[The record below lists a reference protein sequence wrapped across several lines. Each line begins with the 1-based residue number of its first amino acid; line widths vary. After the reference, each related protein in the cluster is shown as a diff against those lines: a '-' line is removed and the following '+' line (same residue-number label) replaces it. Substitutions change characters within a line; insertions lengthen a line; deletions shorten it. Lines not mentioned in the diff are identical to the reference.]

1 MSTIVTPSAKS
12 HERVTGRWLQDIQV
26 QTRREWAVYYLKVVI
41 GTPIPWLLVAYACL
55 IFLSRAGL
63 EIAAWACAA
72 LTAVYIIADRFS
84 RTKEFRF
91 FRVGYDFFLLG
102 YVLVGILSAL
112 FSDSVMDGF
121 ATLGGVRWVLLL
133 YLITYCWELFPGL
146 NRIYYIMVGM
156 ASLTAGYGIW
166 QHFTGVDLIRGTA
179 VPSAPIAGH
188 IYFMASSFLNTPEIF
203 GTLLGMIL
211 PFPVAAF
218 LLFDRRDSNFER
230 WLSLGVSLL
239 LSLGILWTYRPGI
252 WIAAG
257 AGTLVTIILHGRN
270 ALTLLT
276 SAVAY
281 FAIIFFVFYSSPENS
296 MKSVFDGVKQSEVVR
311 GETQRAQIN
320 SQVHIWLHQ
329 DETPKSIWL
338 GAGNKAVELPNY
350 DPGTGNIYFQVLA
363 QSGVLGAGFYLLFLL
378 GFLLATYR
386 AFNEVP
392 KSHYWHRVL
401 LGGALGGQIAFH
413 VAGLYWSTLSE
424 AHAINLFVMIAAS
437 VSYLSEHYG
446 RGLVTDDACL

>member
-26 QTRREWAVYYLKVVI
+26 QSRKEWAVYYLKVVI
-41 GTPIPWLLVAYACL
+41 GTPIPTLMVAYALL

-63 EIAAWACAA
+63 EMAAWACAT
-72 LTAVYIIADRFS
+72 LTAIYIVADRFS

-91 FRVGYDFFLLG
+91 FRIGYDLFLLG
-102 YVLVGILSAL
+102 YVLMAILCAL
-112 FSDSVMDGF
+112 FADTTMDGL

-146 NRIYYIMVGM
+146 NRIYYTMVGM
-156 ASLTAGYGIW
+156 ASIAAGYGIW
-166 QHFTGVDLIRGTA
+166 QHFTGVDLIRDTA

-211 PFPVAAF
+211 PFSAAAF
-218 LLFDRRDSNFER
+218 LLFDRRDSGVER
-230 WLSLGVSLL
+230 WIALGVSLL
-239 LSLGILWTYRPGI
+239 LSLAILWTYRPGI
-252 WIAAG
+252 WMAAG
-257 AGTLVTIILHGRN
+257 AGIIVTIILHGRN
-270 ALTLLT
+270 ALTLLG
-276 SAVAY
+276 SAVVA
-281 FAIIFFVFYSSPENS
+281 FAIIYFGFYSSPENTI
-296 MKSVFDGVKQSEVVR
+296 KTVFNGVKQSEVER
-311 GETQRAQIN
+311 AEKQRTQIN
-320 SQVHIWLHQ
+320 SQVQIWLHQ
-329 DETPKSIWL
+329 NESPKSIWL
-338 GAGNKAVELPNY
+338 GAGNKAIEIAGY
-350 DPGTGNIYFQVLA
+350 DPGTGNVYFQVLA

-401 LGGALGGQIAFH
+401 LGGALGAQIAFH
-413 VAGLYWSTLSE
+413 VAGLYWSTLGE
-424 AHAINLFVMIAAS
+424 AHAINLFVMIVAS